1 MANFYELKDLICR
14 AFGQRLLEQND
25 EDVEIELR
33 NVRRDDGINTFV
45 LKNDELKNIFDSIT
59 NATRVG
65 LELCKDNTYE
75 CVMDFDNT
83 FTRRTGNPM
92 EFRDEEENIVYI
104 VDLCSIE
111 YCVFLLMEFIDQ
123 NEYTAEVG
131 GRILPRRFRVGLS
144 FLRYGNIVDLD
155 WKIILPQAIREYS
168 IRIEMNKNSIDLSR
182 KKKTSFV
189 FEYIYKT
196 GNSINDYVD
205 IDAVLP
211 PNILMRRNEE
221 DELTEIIPHRE
232 YISDVVDYYRLASA
246 TPDGYIKYISFYHI
260 MEYFYDEIFRRKMVS
275 DLTDKLTHPDFSYKD
290 EDKVFELATFVK
302 KRMNM
307 NDQTG
312 QGNEL
317 ESLKYV
323 IKEYVE
329 IEQLKDKLEAESVG
343 IVNYYQNNKV
353 LFANAPVIAWNDS
366 EGVYAKLA
374 KRIYY
379 TRNALIHSKSGKN
392 RERYRPYKDEKIL
405 RFEIPLV
412 KVIAELIIIN
422 SSKIV

>member
-1 MANFYELKDLICR
+1 
-14 AFGQRLLEQND
+14 
-25 EDVEIELR
+25 
-33 NVRRDDGINTFV
+33 
-45 LKNDELKNIFDSIT
+45 
-59 NATRVG
+59 
-65 LELCKDNTYE
+65 
-75 CVMDFDNT
+75 
-83 FTRRTGNPM
+83 
-92 EFRDEEENIVYI
+92 
-104 VDLCSIE
+104 
-111 YCVFLLMEFIDQ
+111 
-123 NEYTAEVG
+123 
-131 GRILPRRFRVGLS
+131 
-144 FLRYGNIVDLD
+144 
-155 WKIILPQAIREYS
+155 
-168 IRIEMNKNSIDLSR
+168 
-182 KKKTSFV
+182 
-189 FEYIYKT
+189 
-196 GNSINDYVD
+196 
-205 IDAVLP
+205 
-211 PNILMRRNEE
+211 
-221 DELTEIIPHRE
+221 
-232 YISDVVDYYRLASA
+232 
-246 TPDGYIKYISFYHI
+246 
-260 MEYFYDEIFRRKMVS
+260 MVS

-422 SSKIV
+422 SSTIV